1 MLLPFPETAQR
12 TGSLIPGVER
22 TVDDL
27 PFLIVI
33 VETFEPQPVRVRD
46 EAIYGHAGLH
56 TR

>member
-1 MLLPFPETAQR
+1 MLLALPTTAQR
-12 TGSLIPGVER
+12 TRPFVARVER

-27 PFLIVI
+27 PFLVLI
-33 VETFEPQPVRVRD
+33 VETFEPQPVKVRD